1 MNTFLKILGIT
12 FLVLIAM
19 KLAPFLLAP
28 LFVVAGL
35 ITLGFLTCVAGLWAA
50 GIALLAL
57 IAVLT
62 PVWLPIALLVGFIML
77 IVRLVRGP
85 AAA

>member
-1 MNTFLKILGIT
+1 MNTFLKVLGII
-12 FLVLIAM
+12 FLCLIAM
-19 KLAPFLLAP
+19 KLAPILLAP
-28 LFVVAGL
+28 LLVVTGLAAAG
-35 ITLGFLTCVAGLWAA
+35 TLTAVSVLWAF
-50 GIALLAL
+50 GCALLVA
-57 IAVLT
+57 AVVLT